1 MPGPARLLV
10 VDDNEDNR
18 DMLARR
24 LRKRGFEVDV
34 AEDGR
39 SALAR
44 LDQGPYD
51 LVVLDVMMPD
61 MSGLDVLTAIRAT
74 RSRVELPVL
83 MATAKTE
90 SQDVVDALER
100 GANDYVTKPLDFPV
114 VLARINAQ
122 LRTRQET
129 PRPDATVLP
138 SNMRAEPG
146 TVLDGRYR
154 VESVLG
160 EGAFAIVFEAT
171 QLSTGQRVAVKVL
184 HASRADDR
192 DSVDRRRFER
202 EMRIIGKLQHPN
214 VVRLVDF
221 GVLDARV
228 RIDSA
233 GWSADGTETG
243 TPAAGLARPRLMP
256 RSLPYLVM
264 EHLDGETLQQLVKRE
279 GPLSSEVAVDLM
291 LPVLSAVAAAHEAG
305 VLHRDLKPPNIF
317 VVRGLGGQRE
327 PKVLDFGIAKPLDEQ
342 ASVLTMNQTA
352 SVLGTPEYMAPE
364 QLRETREPD
373 ARTDVYALGC
383 ILYELLAGTR
393 AFKARSYI
401 ELLQMVSTGQIV
413 PLRERVSSV
422 PPTLEGIVARAMHLD
437 PESRFSSAEAF
448 GNALLGWA
456 SDVGRARW
464 SGSFVAFRD
473 PSLAPPAPT
482 TAPSTSAPAT
492 TSDATS
498 SATTVPATTS
508 PVSSPSAVAPMLTS
522 STSATPYHPSTTEVT
537 APVRAVQPPPS
548 HSLLRLGILLLAIG
562 VLLLGAAILALALRS

>member
-1 MPGPARLLV
+1 MSAPARLLV

-39 SALAR
+39 SALV
-44 LDQGPYD
+44 QIEQSQYD
-51 LVVLDVMMPD
+51 LIVLDVMMPD
-61 MSGLDVLTAIRAT
+61 MSGLDVLTAIRSK

-192 DSVDRRRFER
+192 ESVDRRRFER

-243 TPAAGLARPRLMP
+243 TPAAGLARPRLMS

-264 EHLDGETLQQLVKRE
+264 EHLDGETLQQLLKRE
-279 GPLSSEVAVDLM
+279 GALSSEIAVDM
-291 LPVLSAVAAAHEAG
+291 ILPVLSAVAAAHEAG

-327 PKVLDFGIAKPLDEQ
+327 PKVLDFGIAKPLDEH

-383 ILYELLAGTR
+383 ILYELLAGER

-401 ELLQMVSTGQIV
+401 ELLQMVSTGQVV
-413 PLRERVSSV
+413 PLRDRITVQPELER
-422 PPTLEGIVARAMHLD
+422 IVGRAMHLD
-437 PESRFSSAEAF
+437 PESRYSSAEAF

-473 PSLAPPAPT
+473 PSLAPPAPHPET
-482 TAPSTSAPAT
+482 STTSAQPVATHVPASQTGAT
-492 TSDATS
+492 TNAPMTVSTPESAVSTANPPAS
-498 SATTVPATTS
+498 SA
-508 PVSSPSAVAPMLTS
+508 
-522 STSATPYHPSTTEVT
+522 EVT
-537 APVRAVQPPPS
+537 AHVRAVVPPS

-562 VLLLGAAILALALRS
+562 VLLLGAAILALALR

>member
-1 MPGPARLLV
+1 
-10 VDDNEDNR
+10 
-18 DMLARR
+18 
-24 LRKRGFEVDV
+24 
-34 AEDGR
+34 
-39 SALAR
+39 
-44 LDQGPYD
+44 
-51 LVVLDVMMPD
+51 
-61 MSGLDVLTAIRAT
+61 
-74 RSRVELPVL
+74 
-83 MATAKTE
+83 
-90 SQDVVDALER
+90 
-100 GANDYVTKPLDFPV
+100 
-114 VLARINAQ
+114 
-122 LRTRQET
+122 
-129 PRPDATVLP
+129 
-138 SNMRAEPG
+138 
-146 TVLDGRYR
+146 
-154 VESVLG
+154 
-160 EGAFAIVFEAT
+160 
-171 QLSTGQRVAVKVL
+171 
-184 HASRADDR
+184 
-192 DSVDRRRFER
+192 
-202 EMRIIGKLQHPN
+202 
-214 VVRLVDF
+214 
-221 GVLDARV
+221 
-228 RIDSA
+228 
-233 GWSADGTETG
+233 
-243 TPAAGLARPRLMP
+243 
-256 RSLPYLVM
+256 
-264 EHLDGETLQQLVKRE
+264 
-279 GPLSSEVAVDLM
+279 
-291 LPVLSAVAAAHEAG
+291 
-305 VLHRDLKPPNIF
+305 
-317 VVRGLGGQRE
+317 
-327 PKVLDFGIAKPLDEQ
+327 
-342 ASVLTMNQTA
+342 
-352 SVLGTPEYMAPE
+352 MAPE

-413 PLRERVSSV
+413 PLRERVSTV
-422 PPTLEGIVARAMHLD
+422 PPTLEGIVGRAMHLD